1 MLIGIPALLGPDLLA
16 TLRAMS
22 HGDEIALVDGNYP
35 TEKQARRLVQA
46 DGHHLIPVLD
56 AILSVL
62 PVDDAV
68 PEALFRASVKGNPS
82 IADPVH
88 HEIEAICARH
98 APGRK
103 VVALAGADFYAR
115 VKSAHAIVATSEP
128 RLYANIIIRKGVIYP
143 PETRKP

>member
-16 TLRAMS
+16 TLRAMG

-35 TEKQARRLVQA
+35 AEEQARRLVRA

-88 HEIEAICARH
+88 PAIEAIRARH

>member
-1 MLIGIPALLGPDLLA
+1 MLIGIPALLGPDLLS
-16 TLRAMS
+16 TLRAMG

-35 TEKQARRLVQA
+35 AEEHARRLIRA
-46 DGHHLIPVLD
+46 DGHPLIPVLD
-56 AILSVL
+56 AILSIL

-68 PEALFRASVKGNPS
+68 AEALFRASVKGDPS
-82 IADPVH
+82 LADPVH
-88 HEIEAICARH
+88 HEIEAICARR

-115 VKSAHAIVATSEP
+115 VKLAHAIVATSEP

>member
-1 MLIGIPALLGPDLLA
+1 MLIGIPALLGPELLA
-16 TLRAMS
+16 MMRAMG

-35 TEKQARRLVQA
+35 AKEQAHRLIRA
-46 DGHHLIPVLD
+46 DGHHLVPMLD

-68 PEALFRASVKGNPS
+68 PEALFRASVKGDPL

-88 HEIEAICARH
+88 HEMEAICARR

-103 VVALAGADFYAR
+103 VVALAGADFYQR
-115 VKSAHAIVATSEP
+115 VRSAHAIVATSEP

-143 PETRKP
+143 PETRKS